1 LGPGKTV
8 VIASFMRKRDQLIW
22 GTGGNSIPRQHPQK
36 LVVRWVSVSD
46 CSRHEHSGDR
56 EGRKKSTDG
65 HG

>member
-1 LGPGKTV
+1 
-8 VIASFMRKRDQLIW
+8 MRKRDQLIRW
-22 GTGGNSIPRQHPQK
+22 AGGNSIPRQHPEK

-56 EGRKKSTDG
+56 EGRKKSTDS